1 MLSRLMESKASI
13 VLFKFLQSINMKKK
27 LKRKEIKCWV
37 EIDPTI
43 LDRYWPTLLWGY
55 ARPSQLGRAQPTYF
69 IIY

>member
-1 MLSRLMESKASI
+1 MLSRLMESKAYL
-13 VLFKFLQSINMKKK
+13 VLLKFLQSINMKKK

-43 LDRYWPTLLWGY
+43 LDRYWPTLLWGC